1 MIEKVNGLVIKTTN
15 VKESDKYLIILTR
28 EYGKIIARAS
38 GVRNIKSKLMT
49 ATQLFSYSEFT
60 LYRTNNFCKINE
72 ASIIENF
79 YQIRLDVKILALASY
94 ITEAAEYVSVE
105 GEDEDDILGLVL
117 NTLYMLSYR
126 EMNPDLV
133 KAVFEIKLMSLI
145 GFMPN
150 MKECELCSQQ
160 TGGGIYYFNYNGG
173 NLICGDCFIKQTIVP
188 YETKRIDNNIIKLIS
203 YIASTETNK
212 VFSFKLDNSLIKE
225 FSALCENYQTAQL
238 AHKFKTLDYYKQI

>member
-1 MIEKVNGLVIKTTN
+1 MIEKVNGLVIKATN
-15 VKESDKYLIILTR
+15 VKESDKYLIILTK

-60 LYRTNNFCKINE
+60 LYKTNNFCKINE

-150 MKECELCSQQ
+150 MKECESCGKSDGEL
-160 TGGGIYYFNYNGG
+160 YYFNYNGG
-173 NLICGDCFIKQTIVP
+173 NLICGDCFRKQTTIP

-203 YIASTETNK
+203 YISGAENNK
-212 VFSFKLDNSLIKE
+212 IFSFKLDESLIKE
-225 FSALCENYQTAQL
+225 FAALCENYQTAQI
-238 AHKFKTLDYYKQI
+238 AHKFKTLDYYKKI